1 MRPICLCRATK
12 ADVVARFL
20 ADAPFITAD
29 RVMIAERQLDILF
42 DSNSHEEV
50 FGVFV
55 RELYEY
61 SFTICGHFA
70 FRTCRLCLGLF
81 CVLIPIRFSSHT
93 RIDRY
98 FAKMHCIMCQ
108 E

>member
-1 MRPICLCRATK
+1 MRPICLCRATN

-55 RELYEY
+55 PELHMNH
-61 SFTICGHFA
+61 SQFAGTSHFA
-70 FRTCRLCLGLF
+70 HAVYVWACFVF
-81 CVLIPIRFSSHT
+81 
-93 RIDRY
+93 
-98 FAKMHCIMCQ
+98 
-108 E
+108 